1 MAYRIIE
8 FVATP
13 NPNALKCVL
22 DVSPAPNGPRSYVNK
37 APDAA
42 ADPLGAALMQI
53 AGIRNIL
60 IHDGW
65 ISIGKDP
72 AADWRSLK
80 AAVKKVLSEAS

>member
-1 MAYRIIE
+1 MHARRQQSE
-8 FVATP
+8 RLG
-13 NPNALKCVL
+13 ALVQAGDEGAVL
-22 DVSPAPNGPRSYVNK
+22 EALE

-72 AADWRSLK
+72 AADWKSLK